1 MYIYAIISSN
11 TKIVEDFWIET
22 EPLEDDPCAIL
33 VDAVDET
40 WIQRKKYDEITQTF
54 VDVAVAESNT
64 NNSLEYTHIDADGTK
79 HWLDVFVNDL
89 ADDVAN
95 IPELDTSSFATADH
109 THTEY
114 AASSHTHTPAS
125 IGAATSSHTHSGY
138 AASSHNHDSAYI
150 KRALQPIADNGGALV
165 SINRDDGKNV
175 LDEIAALPIGLHT
188 VYSQSGT
195 AGNPKTTEAWR
206 FMVHKTG
213 TTAGWVQGYGSVG
226 SVYTNY
232 IDGTNGWRGWRC
244 IWDND
249 PNPLWSG
256 QYYMSSPNSTPQ
268 TVTPSKKLS
277 ECRTGWLLLWS
288 DYDPGTGANDSDFV
302 TTIIPKNNPSGGT
315 WGGKSFLCDIPRYMG
330 SNSEDV
336 DTERRIIKPIY
347 VHDDCIKGSYQN
359 ASDERNDV
367 VLRAVFEI

>member
-1 MYIYAIISSN
+1 MYIYAMIGYE
-11 TKIVEDFWIET
+11 TRIVESFNVLDFE
-22 EPLEDDPCAIL
+22 LEEDPCAIP
-33 VDAVDET
+33 VAEVNED
-40 WIQRKKYDEITQTF
+40 WIQRKKYDDATQTF
-54 VDVAVAESNT
+54 VDVSLSETNT
-64 NNSLEYTHIDADGTK
+64 RNSLEFTHKDADGTK
-79 HWLDVFVNDL
+79 HWLDEFVNDL
-89 ADDVAN
+89 AEDVAA
-95 IPELDTSSFATADH
+95 IDTSGFAAVN
-109 THTEY
+109 
-114 AASSHTHTPAS
+114 HTHTPAS
-125 IGAATSSHTHSGY
+125 IGAAASNHTHSGY

-150 KRALQPIADNGGALV
+150 KKSLQAVGDNGGALI

-175 LDEIAALPIGLHT
+175 LDEIAALPIGLYT

-206 FMVHKTG
+206 FVVHKTG
-213 TTAGWVQGYGSVG
+213 TATGWVQGYGSIG

-232 IDGTNGWRGWRC
+232 QDGVTTGWRGWRC

-256 QYYMSSPNSTPQ
+256 QYYMHSPNSTPQ

-288 DYDPGTGANDSDFV
+288 DYDAGSGANDADFV
-302 TTIIPKNNPSGGT
+302 TTMIPKNDPSGNK

-347 VHDDCIKGSYQN
+347 VHDDRIEGSYQN

-367 VLRAVFEI
+367 VLRAVYEF

>member
-1 MYIYAIISSN
+1 MKYGIYKTVTAYVDGEFSSN
-11 TKIVEDFWIET
+11 
-22 EPLEDDPCAIL
+22 
-33 VDAVDET
+33 
-40 WIQRKKYDEITQTF
+40 F
-54 VDVAVAESNT
+54 VQYWNVW
-64 NNSLEYTHIDADGTK
+64 EYTIDSLPVTCFCCKQSGDADNEAETLFTETVQGSLSLVNSTFEEYIAELREGTTADGGVITSYQ
-79 HWLDVFVNDL
+79 WVQPL
-89 ADDVAN
+89 ADIEGSAVEFAAAN
-95 IPELDTSSFATADH
+95 
-109 THTEY
+109 
-114 AASSHTHTPAS
+114 HTHTPAS

-138 AASSHNHDSAYI
+138 ASSSHNHDSAYI
-150 KRALQPIADNGGALV
+150 KKSLQAVGDNGGALI

-206 FMVHKTG
+206 FVVHKTG
-213 TTAGWVQGYGSVG
+213 TATGWVQGYGSIG

-232 IDGTNGWRGWRC
+232 QDGATTGWRGWRC

-256 QYYMSSPNSTPQ
+256 QYYMHSPNSTPQ

-288 DYDPGTGANDSDFV
+288 DYDAGSGANDADFV
-302 TTIIPKNNPSGGT
+302 TTMIPKNDPSGNK

-347 VHDDCIKGSYQN
+347 VHDDRIEGSYQN

-367 VLRAVFEI
+367 VLRAVYEF

>member
-1 MYIYAIISSN
+1 MYYYALIN
-11 TKIVEDFWIET
+11 LETKIIESFIVYGVPADLES
-22 EPLEDDPCAIL
+22 EPYLIP
-33 VDAVDET
+33 VDAIEET
-40 WIQRKKYDEITQTF
+40 WVRRKKYDEATQTF
-54 VDVAVAESNT
+54 VDVTLDEAVAH
-64 NNSLEYTHIDADGTK
+64 NSLEFTHIDADGTK
-79 HWLDVFVNDL
+79 HWLDEYVNDL
-89 ADDVAN
+89 AEDVAN
-95 IPELDTSSFATADH
+95 IPEVDTSNFA
-109 THTEY
+109 
-114 AASSHTHTPAS
+114 AAN
-125 IGAATSSHTHSGY
+125 HTHSGY
-138 AASSHNHDSAYI
+138 AASNHNHDSAYI
-150 KRALQPIADNGGALV
+150 KKSLQAVGDNGGVLV

-175 LDEIAALPIGLHT
+175 LNEIAALPIGLYT

-195 AGNPKTTEAWR
+195 DGNPKTTEAWR
-206 FMVHKTG
+206 FVVHKTG
-213 TTAGWVQGYGSVG
+213 ANTGWVQGYGSIG

-232 IDGTNGWRGWRC
+232 QDGTTTGWRGWRC

-256 QYYMSSPNSTPQ
+256 QYYMHSPNSTPQ

-288 DYDPGTGANDSDFV
+288 DYDAGSGANDADFV
-302 TTIIPKNNPSGGT
+302 TTMIPKNDPSGNK

-347 VHDDCIKGSYQN
+347 VHDDRIEGSYQN

-367 VLRAVFEI
+367 VLRAVYEF

>member
-1 MYIYAIISSN
+1 MKYGIYKTI
-11 TKIVEDFWIET
+11 TRFVEDGYASDF
-22 EPLEDDPCAIL
+22 
-33 VDAVDET
+33 
-40 WIQRKKYDEITQTF
+40 
-54 VDVAVAESNT
+54 AEYWHVW
-64 NNSLEYTHIDADGTK
+64 EYTVDNLPMACYCRQQSGGVTDGVESLTPEQVQGCLTLIDKTFDEYIAELREDNSESESIITYQWVQPLATVEGSADMYAAI
-79 HWLDVFVNDL
+79 N
-89 ADDVAN
+89 
-95 IPELDTSSFATADH
+95 H
-109 THTEY
+109 THTGY

-125 IGAATSSHTHSGY
+125 IGAA
-138 AASSHNHDSAYI
+138 ASSHNHDSAYI
-150 KRALQPIADNGGALV
+150 SKDLQITGDNGGALISV
-165 SINRDDGKNV
+165 NRDDGKNV

-213 TTAGWVQGYGSVG
+213 TNTGWVQGYGSIG

-232 IDGTNGWRGWRC
+232 QDGATTGWRGWRC
-244 IWDND
+244 IWDYD

-288 DYDPGTGANDSDFV
+288 DYDAGSGSNDADFV

-315 WGGKSFLCDIPRYMG
+315 WGGKSFLCDIPRYVG
-330 SNSEDV
+330 SNAEDV

-347 VHDDCIKGSYQN
+347 VHDDRIEGSYQN
-359 ASDERNDV
+359 DKDERNDV
-367 VLRAVFEI
+367 VLRAVYEI